1 MAITAAIKKLLNGAT
16 PGLFKAKLGDIV
28 AAQQT
33 KLDTIAD
40 SANNYTLP
48 AAVTGTIGGVNKGVA
63 VVDATDAA
71 SAITQVNAL
80 LASLRTAGVITT

>member
-1 MAITAAIKKLLNGAT
+1 MGISATVKKLLNTAA

-28 AAQQT
+28 DAHQT
-33 KLDTIAD
+33 KLDTIEEN
-40 SANNYTLP
+40 ANAYTLP
-48 AAVTGTIGGVNKGVA
+48 AAVTLTIGGVKKGVA
-63 VVDATDAA
+63 VANATDAA